1 MKKLLLTAF
10 AFICCLSLAQAQS
23 SDADFLHKIKP
34 ENRVD
39 LSAQKIEKPIL
50 NNEKS
55 TEVLKKELK
64 HLATQKREIE
74 KEIEKMEVANTPKQD
89 NMFVKMQLSLKRV
102 NAQIAESEKLISLKE
117 TKNKQ

>member
-10 AFICCLSLAQAQS
+10 TLIFCISFALAQS
-23 SDADFLHKIKP
+23 TDTDFMHKIKP
-34 ENRVD
+34 EHRVD
-39 LSAQKIEKPIL
+39 LSARKIEKPIL

-55 TEVLKKELK
+55 TKVLKEDLK

-102 NAQIAESEKLISLKE
+102 NAQMAENEKLISLKE